1 MYEVHLKLRIAMFLV
16 SSYFPHIINVGKVP
30 RKSNIKGVRGGN
42 FSQEFAERE
51 RERVYKLGADL
62 EVGGTSNR

>member
-51 RERVYKLGADL
+51 RVYKLGADL

>member
-1 MYEVHLKLRIAMFLV
+1 MYEVHLKLIIAMFLV
-16 SSYFPHIINVGKVP
+16 SSYFPYIIKADKVP
-30 RKSNIKGVRGGN
+30 RKLNKKGVKGGN

-51 RERVYKLGADL
+51 RAYILGPDL

>member
-51 RERVYKLGADL
+51 REGVYKLGADL

>member
-16 SSYFPHIINVGKVP
+16 SSYSPHIINVSKVP

-51 RERVYKLGADL
+51 REGVYKLGADL

>member
-16 SSYFPHIINVGKVP
+16 SSYSPHIINVSKVP

>member
-51 RERVYKLGADL
+51 SLQTGSRFRSGRD
-62 EVGGTSNR
+62 

>member
-51 RERVYKLGADL
+51 RERERESLQTGSRFRSGRD
-62 EVGGTSNR
+62 